1 VKSKEVSEGPIKIL
15 QTSFRLDNQSHLLVG
30 RIYERIKA
38 EPVPDGCVIP
48 SVAVVFGFLLHQSI
62 QWIKDNNVTLG
73 RLNVDPAKN
82 LTIKLMKSDDEW
94 LENATVPAT
103 EGQVNFAASIGLELP
118 EECLMDTRKCAAFI
132 ADHTSDDRKA
142 SLYRAA
148 VIPKYA
154 LVVACIN
161 LAYDYLSSKE
171 IVKDIYQWPAYNQL
185 YSGTGKR

>member
-1 VKSKEVSEGPIKIL
+1 MKSKEVFEDHIQIL
-15 QTSFRLDNQSHLLVG
+15 QTSFRLDDQSHLLVG

-38 EPVPDGCVIP
+38 EPVPEGCVMP
-48 SVAVVFGFLLHQSI
+48 SVAVVFGFLLNQSI
-62 QWIKDNNVTLG
+62 QWIKDNNVALG
-73 RLNVDPAKN
+73 RLNVDPSKN
-82 LTIKLMKSDDEW
+82 LTIKLVKSDDEW

-103 EGQVNFAASIGLELP
+103 EAQLNFANTIGLELP
-118 EECLMDTRKCAAFI
+118 EECLMDTRKCATFI
-132 ADHTSDDRKA
+132 GEHVQDDRKA

-171 IVKDIYQWPAYNQL
+171 IVKDIYQWPAYKQL